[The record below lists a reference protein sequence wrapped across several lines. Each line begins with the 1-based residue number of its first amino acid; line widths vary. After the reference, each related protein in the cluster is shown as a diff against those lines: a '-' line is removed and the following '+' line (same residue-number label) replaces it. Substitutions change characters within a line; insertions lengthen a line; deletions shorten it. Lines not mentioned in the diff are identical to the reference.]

1 MEPFV
6 GEVRLFAFGRIPRGW
21 LPCNGQLLPINTN
34 QVLFTLLGV
43 TYGGD
48 GVTTFGLPDLSG
60 RVAISRNDAASPSPA
75 LDVHPLGSKGGKE
88 AISMTLAQMPT
99 HTHQV
104 AASTQKENQAS
115 PANGFFSASA
125 TVDGK
130 ALSQPVYAVKSG
142 SAVTLDPMV
151 VDSAG
156 EGAPMANM
164 QPFLTLSYCIASIG
178 IFPPHP

>member
-21 LPCNGQLLPINTN
+21 LPCNGQLLAINTN
-34 QVLFTLLGV
+34 QALYTLLGI

-48 GVTTFGLPDLSG
+48 GRTTFGLPDLRG
-60 RVAISRNDAASPSPA
+60 RVAISRNDVASPSPA
-75 LDVHPLGSKGGKE
+75 LGVHAMGSQGGQE
-88 AISMTLAQMPT
+88 TISMTLAQMPQ

-104 AASTQKENQAS
+104 AASTQKENQAG
-115 PANGFFSASA
+115 PTNGFFSASA
-125 TVDGK
+125 TIDGK

-142 SAVTLDPMV
+142 STVTLDPMV

-164 QPFLTLSYCIASIG
+164 QPFLALSYCIATVG
-178 IFPPHP
+178 VFPPRP